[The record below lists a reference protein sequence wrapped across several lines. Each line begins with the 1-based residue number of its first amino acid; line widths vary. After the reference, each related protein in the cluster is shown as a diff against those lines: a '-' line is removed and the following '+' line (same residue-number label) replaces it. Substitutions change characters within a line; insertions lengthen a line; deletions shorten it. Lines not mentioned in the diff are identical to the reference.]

1 MSTRIILRLSGI
13 LFLCLCVC
21 ACSQNQDEKAAERYR
36 DMVKS
41 STGKTIS
48 VNEAKD
54 MLKNLEDK
62 KAVKSEEIGQALNL
76 LKAKYD
82 YKIFPPEELQGKLM
96 YTFILRDYLMN
107 DDRNI
112 LFVGQLDDITN
123 EEGQFVIHLSSQLQL
138 ADWRGRKKARFHLR
152 TPLES
157 IESIIN
163 DPPEDSDLSLGF
175 RKQYFVIC
183 KVNDLNKVQSYQQLN
198 ADNERTGPEIIV
210 DTPAEYQIEG
220 ELVEIIPY
228 PR

>member
-1 MSTRIILRLSGI
+1 MFTKSIFKISGI
-13 LFLCLCVC
+13 LLLSLFFY
-21 ACSQNQDEKAAERYR
+21 ACNQNQEEKAAERYR

-48 VNEAKD
+48 VNEARD

-62 KAVKSEEIGQALNL
+62 KAVKSDEIGQALNL

-82 YKIFPPEELQGKLM
+82 YKIFPPEELQGKM
-96 YTFILRDYLMN
+96 IYTFIIKDYLMN
-107 DDRNI
+107 DNKNI

-123 EEGQFVIHLSSQLQL
+123 EEGQFVIHLFSQLQL
-138 ADWRGRKKARFHLR
+138 SDWRGRKKARFHLR

-163 DPPEDSDLSLGF
+163 NPPDESPLPGGF
-175 RKQYFVIC
+175 QKQYFVIC
-183 KVNDLNKVQSYQQLN
+183 KINDLNQVQSYQQLN
-198 ADNERTGPEIIV
+198 SDNERTGPEIIV
-210 DTPAEYQIEG
+210 DTPTEYQIDG

-228 PR
+228 PK

>member
-1 MSTRIILRLSGI
+1 MTTRIILRLSGI